1 MLCIVHACVLEDRA
15 FVGMGAT
22 VLDGAVIEEGGML
35 GARGLLT
42 PGKRIGRNE
51 LWTGAPA
58 RLVRVMSAEER
69 ARWDLTAVHY
79 QEGAQR
85 FRAGFAPDCQPMK
98 SRALLLAAWLSACGA
113 LPGPVD
119 TAQLPPGEF
128 AGPDPQVAAV
138 NYAAA
143 AFSDQSSTYGN
154 PAAGCRGG
162 AGSRVYCRRVEQR
175 DRGGRAIDPTI
186 KSNLVQGRDDLRKAL
201 GIAPDASSQAV
212 VNGLSAAR
220 FALQANDQAAAAAA
234 LSNPAFT
241 LTPDK
246 TIEVLGNLPYLQPL
260 NAATLAAEE
269 AVSGV
274 SSGPGQ
280 TEGAAGF

>member
-1 MLCIVHACVLEDRA
+1 MK
-15 FVGMGAT
+15 
-22 VLDGAVIEEGGML
+22 
-35 GARGLLT
+35 AR
-42 PGKRIGRNE
+42 
-51 LWTGAPA
+51 
-58 RLVRVMSAEER
+58 V
-69 ARWDLTAVHY
+69 
-79 QEGAQR
+79 
-85 FRAGFAPDCQPMK
+85 
-98 SRALLLAAWLSACGA
+98 LLLAAWLSACGA

-128 AGPDPQVAAV
+128 AGPDPQVAAIS
-138 NYAAA
+138 YAAA

-154 PAAGCRGG
+154 PAAGAEAALAVEYSAG
-162 AGSRVYCRRVEQR
+162 ALNNGARWSGL
-175 DRGGRAIDPTI
+175 DSTI
-186 KSNLVQGRDDLRKAL
+186 KSNLVQGRNDLRKAL
-201 GIAPDASSQAV
+201 GIAPGASSQAV

-220 FALQANDQAAAAAA
+220 FALQANDPAAAATA

-260 NAATLAAEE
+260 NAATLAVEE

-280 TEGAAGF
+280 TQGAAGF